1 RCASRERRAEWS
13 HEHRCANR
21 ACRPDRGRRW
31 SGRSYHGRASGQRKL
46 STLEDE
52 RPSAGDAHAAGL
64 AVASRPARATLA
76 APAAV
81 FRCGRPD
88 AADAPGNTV
97 KFDQRTN
104 KEMIQAI
111 ADTVIGSTDEL
122 TELDRA
128 IGHADHGVNLERG
141 FNAVLAK
148 IDSIAAL
155 PIDAALSEV
164 GKTLILSVGGASGP
178 LYGKLFATI
187 GQHLTNAD
195 EITKE
200 RVVAACE
207 QAISVIKTLGRS
219 DVGHKTMLDVL
230 VPSLDQLRMANGVSS
245 LRDVRK

>member
-1 RCASRERRAEWS
+1 M
-13 HEHRCANR
+13 
-21 ACRPDRGRRW
+21 
-31 SGRSYHGRASGQRKL
+31 
-46 STLEDE
+46 
-52 RPSAGDAHAAGL
+52 
-64 AVASRPARATLA
+64 
-76 APAAV
+76 
-81 FRCGRPD
+81 
-88 AADAPGNTV
+88 
-97 KFDQRTN
+97 KFDQRTTR
-104 KEMIQAI
+104 EMIQTI

-128 IGHADHGVNLERG
+128 IGDADHGVNLERG

-148 IDSIAAL
+148 IDSISAQ

-178 LYGKLFATI
+178 LYGKLFATL
-187 GQHLTNAD
+187 GQNLTNAD

-245 LRDVRK
+245 LRDVRKRAHEAAVETIPMIARRGRASFLGERSQGHMDPGARSSELIVAAVFDFLETRQ

>member
-1 RCASRERRAEWS
+1 M
-13 HEHRCANR
+13 
-21 ACRPDRGRRW
+21 
-31 SGRSYHGRASGQRKL
+31 
-46 STLEDE
+46 
-52 RPSAGDAHAAGL
+52 
-64 AVASRPARATLA
+64 
-76 APAAV
+76 
-81 FRCGRPD
+81 
-88 AADAPGNTV
+88 
-97 KFDQRTN
+97 KFDQRTTR
-104 KEMIQAI
+104 EMIQTI

-128 IGHADHGVNLERG
+128 IGDADHGVNLERG

-148 IDSIAAL
+148 IDSISAQ

-195 EITKE
+195 ELTKE

-207 QAISVIKTLGRS
+207 QAISVIKKLGRS

-245 LRDVRK
+245 LRDVRKRAHEAAVETIPMIARRGRASFLGERSQGHMDPGARSSELIVAAVCDFLETRQ

>member
-1 RCASRERRAEWS
+1 M
-13 HEHRCANR
+13 
-21 ACRPDRGRRW
+21 
-31 SGRSYHGRASGQRKL
+31 
-46 STLEDE
+46 
-52 RPSAGDAHAAGL
+52 
-64 AVASRPARATLA
+64 
-76 APAAV
+76 
-81 FRCGRPD
+81 
-88 AADAPGNTV
+88 
-97 KFDQRTN
+97 KFDQRTTR
-104 KEMIQAI
+104 EMIQTI
-111 ADTVIGSTDEL
+111 ADMVIGSTDEL

-128 IGHADHGVNLERG
+128 IGDADHGVNLERG

-148 IDSIAAL
+148 IDSISAQ

-245 LRDVRK
+245 LRDVRKRAHEAAVETIPMIARRGRASFLGERSQGHMDPGARSSELIVAAVCDFLETRQ